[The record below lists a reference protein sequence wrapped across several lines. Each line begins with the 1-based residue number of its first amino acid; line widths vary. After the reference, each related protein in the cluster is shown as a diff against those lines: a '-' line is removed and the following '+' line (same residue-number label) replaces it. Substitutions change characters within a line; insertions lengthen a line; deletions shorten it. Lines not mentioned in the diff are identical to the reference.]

1 MKWMKWWN
9 VACLGWGAFGYTQGN
24 ACCVSHLQ
32 RPLKSALSI
41 LCFRVANMW
50 GVTWYCTRAWTTYNI
65 SKQFPNCFQAKV
77 DSTLWKLSLLS
88 NFFIFLLLL
97 SFFFP
102 VFIHRLE
109 NIKVLSK
116 LDPGRTNSLR
126 NSCIQCHISD
136 SQVSGFPSLWMVTM
150 WGNSDTSSQCTLTF
164 VVCDENVFTKT
175 RSDLPGNV
183 YVDRMHYVHLIQGIK
198 VKLLRET
205 LMK

>member
-1 MKWMKWWN
+1 MEAIPSFK
-9 VACLGWGAFGYTQGN
+9 LFYFPSFAF
-24 ACCVSHLQ
+24 
-32 RPLKSALSI
+32 
-41 LCFRVANMW
+41 
-50 GVTWYCTRAWTTYNI
+50 
-65 SKQFPNCFQAKV
+65 
-77 DSTLWKLSLLS
+77 
-88 NFFIFLLLL
+88 
-97 SFFFP
+97 FFFP

-136 SQVSGFPSLWMVTM
+136 NQVSGFPSLWMVTM

-183 YVDRMHYVHLIQGIK
+183 YVDRMHFVHLIQGIK